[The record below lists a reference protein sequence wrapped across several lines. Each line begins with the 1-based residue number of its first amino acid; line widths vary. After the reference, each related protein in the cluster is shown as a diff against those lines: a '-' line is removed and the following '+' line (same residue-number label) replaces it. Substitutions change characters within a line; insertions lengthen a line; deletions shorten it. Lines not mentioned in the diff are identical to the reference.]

1 MEIVR
6 DTYIRIACTR
16 TRNSICVRA
25 RERERKQGEPERH
38 VGWHG
43 EYGDRKAYPWGVDK
57 IIIGP
62 IIVPSTSRGGFFR
75 STMQLHFCAFNI
87 IRALSHIQPSP
98 SLNAR
103 PLVCPR
109 PSSPH
114 TRAHTPLIGRVLD
127 GSPRGRGGRGRMAE
141 RDFEAV
147 GVAAHHRP
155 AKPKKGIAGYNP
167 TCIWCS
173 QLCLPRSLRHT
184 ASQIGWPRILSL
196 SLIPPSPLPI
206 SLTKCA

>member
-127 GSPRGRGGRGRMAE
+127 GSPRGRGGRGWQRE
-141 RDFEAV
+141 ISKRLGWLLIIV
-147 GVAAHHRP
+147 LLNR
-155 AKPKKGIAGYNP
+155 KKGSPAI
-167 TCIWCS
+167 I
-173 QLCLPRSLRHT
+173 LPAYDVLSFVCHGHCDILR
-184 ASQIGWPRILSL
+184 RR
-196 SLIPPSPLPI
+196 
-206 SLTKCA
+206 